1 MHPENIAIRVIA
13 ELLDL
18 DEASLT
24 PDLPIVA
31 IEGWDSVNALRVLV
45 YLEREL
51 GAPVDYDQF
60 ARAACIADLVRTSP
74 AGAATG
80 VAP

>member
-1 MHPENIAIRVIA
+1 MHPEQLAIRVIS

-18 DEASLT
+18 DEASLS
-24 PDLPIVA
+24 PDLPLCA

-51 GAPVDYDQF
+51 GRPIDYEHL
-60 ARAACIADLVRTSP
+60 ARASCIAELVNPRQP
-74 AGAATG
+74 AAAGAA
-80 VAP
+80 P